1 MLFRSS
7 VSVRVKAVSTRTTS
21 MPVVDVRGESTLEP
35 NHIYVVPAAEQMVI
49 DRGVLKPLSRKEMSR
64 RLHRS
69 EGPLRIWVP
78 GCSTGEEVYSLA
90 IAKARAGRYPK
101 SISERV
107 SPARLRRFFV
117 ETYDEYEEAQRR
129 SVEAGFD
136 DLLGKPFDLTVLG
149 AKLARLVVGDQ

>member
-1 MLFRSS
+1 M
-7 VSVRVKAVSTRTTS
+7 
-21 MPVVDVRGESTLEP
+21 
-35 NHIYVVPAAEQMVI
+35 
-49 DRGVLKPLSRKEMSR
+49 
-64 RLHRS
+64 
-69 EGPLRIWVP
+69 
-78 GCSTGEEVYSLA
+78 
-90 IAKARAGRYPK
+90 
-101 SISERV
+101 